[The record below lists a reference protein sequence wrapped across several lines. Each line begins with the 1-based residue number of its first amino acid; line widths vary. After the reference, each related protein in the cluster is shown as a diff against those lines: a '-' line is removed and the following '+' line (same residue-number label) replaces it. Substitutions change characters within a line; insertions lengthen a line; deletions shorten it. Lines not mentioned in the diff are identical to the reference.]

1 MNLDFLKKW
10 IFLNK
15 YSQRKRGGGH
25 REMGEGI
32 FGIIVNRFTESE
44 RKSRTSRLEG
54 RNINICVFILPGE
67 NYSEKLLRARHQ

>member
-1 MNLDFLKKW
+1 
-10 IFLNK
+10 
-15 YSQRKRGGGH
+15 
-25 REMGEGI
+25 MGEGI